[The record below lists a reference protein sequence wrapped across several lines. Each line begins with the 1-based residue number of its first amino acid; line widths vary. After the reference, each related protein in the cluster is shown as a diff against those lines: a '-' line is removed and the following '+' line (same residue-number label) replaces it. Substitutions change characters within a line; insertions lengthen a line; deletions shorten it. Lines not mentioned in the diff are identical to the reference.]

1 MNKIKFATAAF
12 NAVKNFASNVT
23 GSAPK
28 LGTIKGGSVSK
39 AGIESAM
46 AKAKF
51 PSSPPL
57 GTINRGSVS
66 KGGIESIGSAR
77 NTATGINPYKAA
89 AGVGAVIGAGLG
101 LNQASK
107 PNPPA
112 APKAFKAPV
121 APKAQKAPVAP
132 AAPKAKSA
140 PRAASFTPTAKKKT
154 LSVSDGKKKTGY
166 VKSNSSSRTFGSS
179 RSR

>member
-121 APKAQKAPVAP
+121 AP